1 MIFLNYKTHIGIS
14 LLLLLSLNSCFINR
28 ERMFKIPKD
37 GTFVYDSI
45 PLNPY
50 EDYKI
55 AVNDRL
61 TIDINTNGG
70 KNLIEALTATSVE
83 GSARGSG
90 SSINGNLNG
99 NVSGS
104 SNYLNSLNGFLV
116 KNNGTADIP
125 IIGELYVAGLTIQQ
139 CQDTLEF
146 LLKNQYQDPFIQL
159 RVSNR
164 RCMVFNG
171 TANSAT
177 VVQLINNNTT
187 LLEVLA
193 NTGGISTIG
202 NSSLIRIMRKVKDKR
217 EIYLID
223 LSTIEGLKYSD
234 MIIQGDDYIYI
245 EPREKLIMGTIAE
258 FAPIS
263 TLISSA
269 VLVFSLIK
277 NF

>member
-1 MIFLNYKTHIGIS
+1 MIFLKYKTQLGIT

-37 GTFVYDSI
+37 GSFVYDSI

-90 SSINGNLNG
+90 SSINGN
-99 NVSGS
+99 VSGS
-104 SNYLNSLNGFLV
+104 GNINNLNSLNGFLV

-146 LLKNQYQDPFIQL
+146 LLKNQYQDPYIQL
-159 RVSNR
+159 RVNNR

-171 TANSAT
+171 TANSAS

-217 EIYLID
+217 EVYLID

-245 EPREKLIMGTIAE
+245 EPREKLIMATISE

-269 VLVFSLIK
+269 VIVFTLIK
-277 NF
+277 KF

>member
-1 MIFLNYKTHIGIS
+1 MIFLKYKTQLGIT
-14 LLLLLSLNSCFINR
+14 LVLLLSLNSCFINR

-37 GTFVYDSI
+37 GSFVYDSI

-70 KNLIEALTATSVE
+70 KNLIEALTETSVE

-90 SSINGNLNG
+90 SSINGNVN
-99 NVSGS
+99 N
-104 SNYLNSLNGFLV
+104 NYLNSLNGFLV

-171 TANSAT
+171 TANSAN

>member
-1 MIFLNYKTHIGIS
+1 MIFLKYKTQLGIT
-14 LLLLLSLNSCFINR
+14 LVLLLSLNSCFINR

-37 GTFVYDSI
+37 GSFVYDSI

-90 SSINGNLNG
+90 SSINGN
-99 NVSGS
+99 VSGS
-104 SNYLNSLNGFLV
+104 GNINNLNSLNGFLV

-146 LLKNQYQDPFIQL
+146 LLKNQYQDPYIQL
-159 RVSNR
+159 RVNNR

-171 TANSAT
+171 TANSAS

-217 EIYLID
+217 EVYLID

-245 EPREKLIMGTIAE
+245 EPREKLIMATISE

-269 VLVFSLIK
+269 VIVFTLIK
-277 NF
+277 KF

>member
-1 MIFLNYKTHIGIS
+1 MIFLKYKTQLGIT
-14 LLLLLSLNSCFINR
+14 LVLLLSLNSCFINR

-37 GTFVYDSI
+37 GSFVYDSI

-90 SSINGNLNG
+90 SSINGN
-99 NVSGS
+99 VSGS
-104 SNYLNSLNGFLV
+104 GNINNLNSLNGFLV

-171 TANSAT
+171 TANSAS

-245 EPREKLIMGTIAE
+245 EPREKLIMATISE

-269 VLVFSLIK
+269 VIVFTLIK
-277 NF
+277 KF

>member
-1 MIFLNYKTHIGIS
+1 MIFLKYKTQLGIT
-14 LLLLLSLNSCFINR
+14 LVLLLSLNSCFINR

-37 GTFVYDSI
+37 GSFVYDSI

-90 SSINGNLNG
+90 SSINGN
-99 NVSGS
+99 VSGS
-104 SNYLNSLNGFLV
+104 GNINNLNSLNGFLV

-146 LLKNQYQDPFIQL
+146 LLKNQYQDPYIQL
-159 RVSNR
+159 RVNNR

-171 TANSAT
+171 TANSAS

-245 EPREKLIMGTIAE
+245 EPREKLIMATISE

-269 VLVFSLIK
+269 VIVFTLIK
-277 NF
+277 KF